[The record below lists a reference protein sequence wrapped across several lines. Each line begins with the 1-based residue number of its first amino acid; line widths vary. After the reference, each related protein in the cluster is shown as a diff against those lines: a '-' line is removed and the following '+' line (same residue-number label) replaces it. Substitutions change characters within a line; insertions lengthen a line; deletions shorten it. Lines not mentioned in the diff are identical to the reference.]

1 MKYWQEA
8 ALKRLSQAVALAVLS
23 CVMLMAQGNAPAAE
37 SSAAPAAEPAPKFE
51 EAAFRRVSN
60 RLLCQC
66 GCGYM
71 VLSCNHMDC
80 SSATFI
86 RRTIQTSLAAGKS
99 EDAIVAG
106 FIDQYG
112 PRILP
117 EPPRKGF
124 SLSAWVMPFVVL
136 VLGGVLVSYILWRM
150 KFRFSPAEAADASQT
165 PAGDASPSKEVSAAV
180 VDKYRDQIDR
190 ELEND

>member
-1 MKYWQEA
+1 MKYWPERPLKKAAIVVASA
-8 ALKRLSQAVALAVLS
+8 ALATALL
-23 CVMLMAQGNAPAAE
+23 LAQGGEPQNTSKTPPAV
-37 SSAAPAAEPAPKFE
+37 SSND
-51 EAAFRRVSN
+51 AAFRRVSN

-66 GCGYM
+66 GCSYM
-71 VLSCNHMDC
+71 VLSCNHVDC

-86 RRTIQTSLAAGKS
+86 RRTIQTKLAAGQS

-124 SLSAWVMPFVVL
+124 SLSAWVMPFAVL
-136 VLGGVLVSYILWRM
+136 ILGGAFLSYFLWHW
-150 KFRFSPAEAADASQT
+150 KFRSQLAQ
-165 PAGDASPSKEVSAAV
+165 AGVGSENPEEGRLAPKEVPLELV
-180 VDKYRDQIDR
+180 EKYRAQIDR
-190 ELEND
+190 DLENE

>member
-1 MKYWQEA
+1 M
-8 ALKRLSQAVALAVLS
+8 LLSQETVAPQGPPAV
-23 CVMLMAQGNAPAAE
+23 
-37 SSAAPAAEPAPKFE
+37 SSND
-51 EAAFRRVSN
+51 AAFRRVSN

-66 GCGYM
+66 GCSYM
-71 VLSCNHMDC
+71 VLSCNHVDC

-86 RRTIQTSLAAGKS
+86 RRTIQTKLAAGQS

-124 SLSAWVMPFVVL
+124 SLSAWVMPFAVL
-136 VLGGVLVSYILWRM
+136 ILGGAFLSFFLWQW
-150 KFRFSPAEAADASQT
+150 KHKSA
-165 PAGDASPSKEVSAAV
+165 VAAV
-180 VDKYRDQIDR
+180 GAGAETPEDAGFVPKDIPPELVQKYSAQINRD
-190 ELEND
+190 LENE